1 LSQHGSE
8 EDRLFVRDGRRSYR
22 KTFSMREFR
31 YGLVVLVGLALVAAW
46 VAWKGARPDPALFEI
61 PEELLE
67 GEMPSTDRGPLPDRL
82 AAPGWSEGPL
92 SQFDSDNLYEKI
104 NGREDYYKTF
114 GFERLYFISLVH
126 DEEEA
131 TVVDIELF
139 DLGQAANALGAYSGE
154 RPPEVTPE
162 VGAGGMSHLAPNALF
177 MTRGRY
183 YLRAIGSEVTDVTQ
197 AQLTHLRQAFEA
209 GVQGE
214 PLPWAYALFVGELDL
229 DPSRVSYMRE
239 NAFSFGFA
247 RNVYAATLED
257 DQTQIFVVPLG
268 ADADATSL
276 AQMFEQ
282 GFREY
287 GSAVESAP
295 GASGVQWVRDRY
307 LQRVSGAVSIGSWLI
322 GVRGAPDLDVA
333 TSALRSLQSGIEALP
348 AEAVARARESID
360 PGSFQTLASPEYPE
374 EN

>member
-229 DPSRVSYMRE
+229 DPSLCSH
-239 NAFSFGFA
+239 AG
-247 RNVYAATLED
+247 
-257 DQTQIFVVPLG
+257 G
-268 ADADATSL
+268 
-276 AQMFEQ
+276 
-282 GFREY
+282 
-287 GSAVESAP
+287 
-295 GASGVQWVRDRY
+295 
-307 LQRVSGAVSIGSWLI
+307 
-322 GVRGAPDLDVA
+322 
-333 TSALRSLQSGIEALP
+333 
-348 AEAVARARESID
+348 
-360 PGSFQTLASPEYPE
+360 
-374 EN
+374 